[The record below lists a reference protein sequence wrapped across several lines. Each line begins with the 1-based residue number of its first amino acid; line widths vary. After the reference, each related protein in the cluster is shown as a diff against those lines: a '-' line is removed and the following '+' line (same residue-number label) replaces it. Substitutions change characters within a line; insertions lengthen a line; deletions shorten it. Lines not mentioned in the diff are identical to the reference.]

1 MTHIYIYT
9 NPPPQLLPFPRRV
22 LGSPAV
28 EAIGLL
34 PADGSSPSVDL
45 LGMPLF
51 VLEKAAWGDCAVLPS
66 QCAAAT
72 LPENR
77 KLGDWPQSH

>member
-1 MTHIYIYT
+1 MYIYT

-22 LGSPAV
+22 LGSAV
-28 EAIGLL
+28 EATGLL
-34 PADGSSPSVDL
+34 PVDCSSPSVD

-51 VLEKAAWGDCAVLPS
+51 VLERAAWGDRALLPS

-77 KLGDWPQSH
+77 SK